1 MSFPS
6 LVSGG
11 AECGPA
17 NPMNGLVKNFSQDR
31 TLQQERFASGSQHAG
46 SSSSGFRTARPR
58 QQGPDQFSQE
68 FLQQGAGGSQDFFEF
83 NEMGKELE
91 GIHHA
96 QIVPA
101 PMGPDWA
108 LDFMQQNARSQHIP
122 PEFHNDTQ
130 LQEFES
136 VFRNAQ
142 QQHQYQPQIGGWQAE
157 FTAFEQQHGRLDH
170 GLQPDQIEAFER
182 AFEDAKNVSQWES
195 EFKAEHGITIAPQ
208 SWAEEFT
215 QQEGGLQ
222 TDQDSKEAL
231 AKTAGLLLDSVDTQG
246 NEKFKNSSFM
256 NFIRRLRDQEV
267 AIEGNK
273 LVEQTAPVTAT
284 ATAGSDWA
292 ASFNQQQDRGKGKA
306 KAADWSSEFQ
316 EKQQENSGSTWSTEF
331 EKRIEQHIKNREPG
345 GMWSSEFAKQQEA
358 GWAEEFEGVTR
369 AMGGGAGAGDWAQQF
384 NASRKETAQ
393 DWVNEFTSSNAADE
407 LEQAFQ
413 QHQQQDHGE
422 SWVESYRKNIAHLAQ
437 EPGDKEWDSLQK
449 DWEKQ
454 DVTGLGY
461 RATDPRYRTYA
472 FEQNNPYMVADTTKL
487 MDIAARG
494 NLTDSILA
502 LEAAVQ
508 KDPTDAAAWHQLG
521 LRQQENERETMAIA
535 ALVKAV
541 EANPKELNA
550 WLALAVSYTNE
561 NCRVD
566 AYDALQSWVE
576 NSDQY
581 KGVKNAVSGGQGRS
595 AQERHE
601 YVTGLFLEAARSNPG
616 ENLDPD
622 VQIALGILFN
632 VSEEYEKA
640 VDCFRAALNLR
651 PDDYMLWNKYGATL
665 ANSHNTSSA
674 IEAYFNALNI
684 NPSYIRARYNLAI
697 ACINLGQHREA
708 AEHLLSALSL
718 QNAGDAARGLMVGA
732 ASTAGSQ
739 SDGGIGGMS
748 QNVWETLK
756 MTMYMLGRADLAHRC
771 ETTRDLDAFRNEFD
785 F

>member
-1 MSFPS
+1 MSFPN

-11 AECGPA
+11 AECGPS
-17 NPMNGLVKNFSQDR
+17 NPMNGLVKSFSRDR
-31 TLQQERFASGSQHAG
+31 SLQQDRFASSARNAG
-46 SSSSGFRTARPR
+46 GSSSGFRTARPGQ
-58 QQGPDQFSQE
+58 QQGGDQFSQE
-68 FLQQGAGGSQDFFEF
+68 FLQAQQGGSQEFFEF

-91 GIHHA
+91 GIHLQQQHQQHHG
-96 QIVPA
+96 QIAAPA
-101 PMGPDWA
+101 GPDWA
-108 LDFMQQNARSQHIP
+108 LDFMQQNGPQQHLP
-122 PEFHNDTQ
+122 NEAQF
-130 LQEFES
+130 QEFEN

-142 QQHQYQPQIGGWQAE
+142 QQHLQQGLHSDGWQAE
-157 FTAFEQQHGRLDH
+157 FAAFERGGLEH
-170 GLQPDQIEAFER
+170 GLQPEQIEAFER
-182 AFEDAKNVSQWES
+182 AFEDAKKVSEWES
-195 EFKAEHGITIAPQ
+195 EFKTQNPQ
-208 SWAEEFT
+208 SWAEEFE
-215 QQEGGLQ
+215 QQQGGA
-222 TDQDSKEAL
+222 TDLENKDAL
-231 AKTAGLLLDSVDTQG
+231 AKTAGLLLESVDTQT

-256 NFIRRLRDQEV
+256 NFMRRLRDQEV

-273 LVEQTAPVTAT
+273 VIEQTGPVN
-284 ATAGSDWA
+284 AGNDWA
-292 ASFNQQQDRGKGKA
+292 ASFNQQNHQDKGKGRA
-306 KAADWSSEFQ
+306 QDWSAEFETQQQQPQQSE
-316 EKQQENSGSTWSTEF
+316 GSTWSTEF
-331 EKRIEQHIKNREPG
+331 EKRIEQHIQNREAG

-358 GWAEEFEGVTR
+358 GWAEEFTGVTR
-369 AMGGGAGAGDWAQQF
+369 AMGGGAGAADWAQQF
-384 NASRKETAQ
+384 NESRQDTAQ
-393 DWVNEFTSSNAADE
+393 DWVNEFNTSNAAEE
-407 LEQAFQ
+407 LEQAFEQ
-413 QHQQQDHGE
+413 QRQRDLNSA
-422 SWVESYRKNIAHLAQ
+422 SWVETYRQNIAHLAQ

-449 DWEKQ
+449 DWEKHE
-454 DVTGLGY
+454 VTGMGY
-461 RATDPRYRTYA
+461 RASDPRYQNYS
-472 FEQNNPYMVADTTKL
+472 FEHNNPYMVADPSKL
-487 MDIAARG
+487 MDLAARG
-494 NLTDSILA
+494 NLTESILA

-535 ALVKAV
+535 ALLKAV
-541 EANPKELNA
+541 EANPKEMDA

-581 KGVKNAVSGGQGRS
+581 KGALGSVQGSKGRS

-601 YVTGLFLEAARSNPG
+601 YVTGLFLEAARTNPG

-665 ANSHNTSSA
+665 ANSHNTAAA

-718 QNAGDAARGLMVGA
+718 QNAGDAARGLMVG
-732 ASTAGSQ
+732 SSSVGPQ
-739 SDGGIGGMS
+739 PDGGVGGMS

-756 MTMYMLGRADLAHRC
+756 MAMYMLGRSDLAQRC
-771 ETTRDLDAFRNEFD
+771 ETTRDLDAFRDEFD

>member
-1 MSFPS
+1 MAFPG

-11 AECGPA
+11 AECGPS
-17 NPMNGLVKNFSQDR
+17 NPMNGLVKSFSRDR
-31 TLQQERFASGSQHAG
+31 TLHQDRFASSRGAG
-46 SSSSGFRTARPR
+46 SSSSGFRTARPGQ
-58 QQGPDQFSQE
+58 QQGDDQFSQE
-68 FLQQGAGGSQDFFEF
+68 FLQAQQGGSQDFYEF
-83 NEMGKELE
+83 SEMGKELE

-96 QIVPA
+96 QMAA
-101 PMGPDWA
+101 PSGPDWA
-108 LDFMQQNARSQHIP
+108 LDFMQQSGPAQQQQHR
-122 PEFHNDTQ
+122 EFHNDAQ
-130 LQEFES
+130 FQEFEN

-142 QQHQYQPQIGGWQAE
+142 QQQQGPQLAGWQEE
-157 FTAFEQQHGRLDH
+157 FAAFEQQNGGLAHT
-170 GLQPDQIEAFER
+170 LQPEQIEAFER
-182 AFEDAKNVSQWES
+182 AFEDAKKVSEWES
-195 EFKAEHGITIAPQ
+195 EFKTENSQG
-208 SWAEEFT
+208 WAEEFSA
-215 QQEGGLQ
+215 QESNSVA
-222 TDQDSKEAL
+222 DQDNKEAL
-231 AKTAGLLLDSVDTQG
+231 AKTAGLLLESVDPNS

-256 NFIRRLRDQEV
+256 NFMRRLRDQEV

-273 LVEQTAPVTAT
+273 LVEQTAPMGSAS
-284 ATAGSDWA
+284 AGGDWA
-292 ASFNQQQDRGKGKA
+292 ASFNHQQQQNKGKG
-306 KAADWSSEFQ
+306 KAADWSSEFEGQ
-316 EKQQENSGSTWSTEF
+316 LQQEQTGGSTWSTDF

-345 GMWSSEFAKQQEA
+345 GMWSSEFAKQQESS
-358 GWAEEFEGVTR
+358 WAEEFTGVTQ
-369 AMGGGAGAGDWAQQF
+369 AMGGGGAADWAQQF
-384 NASRKETAQ
+384 NASRQDSAQ
-393 DWVNEFTSSNAADE
+393 DWVNEFNSSNAAEE

-413 QHQQQDHGE
+413 QNQQRDLSNE
-422 SWVESYRKNIAHLAQ
+422 SWVETYRKNIAHLAQ

-449 DWEKQ
+449 DWEKHEA
-454 DVTGLGY
+454 TGLGY
-461 RATDPRYRTYA
+461 RASDVRYQNYS
-472 FEQNNPYMVADTTKL
+472 FEQNNPYVVADSAKL
-487 MDIAARG
+487 MDLAARG
-494 NLTDSILA
+494 NLTESILA

-508 KDPTDAAAWHQLG
+508 KDATDAAAWHQLG

-535 ALVKAV
+535 ALQKAV

-566 AYDALQSWVE
+566 AYDALQSWIE

-581 KGVKNAVSGGQGRS
+581 KGVLGSVQGGKGRS

-601 YVTGLFLEAARSNPG
+601 YVTGLFLEAARTNPG

-622 VQIALGILFN
+622 VQIALGVLFN

-665 ANSHNTSSA
+665 ANSHNTSAA

-732 ASTAGSQ
+732 STAGPQ
-739 SDGGIGGMS
+739 PDGGIGGMS

-756 MTMYMLGRADLAHRC
+756 MAMYMLGRTDLAQRC
-771 ETTRDLDAFRNEFD
+771 ETTRDLDAFRSDFD

>member
-11 AECGPA
+11 AECGPS
-17 NPMNGLVKNFSQDR
+17 NPMNGLVKNFSRDR
-31 TLQQERFASGSQHAG
+31 TLQQDHFASSSRNAG
-46 SSSSGFRTARPR
+46 SSSSGFRTARPGQ

-68 FLQQGAGGSQDFFEF
+68 FLQQSGGGSQEFFEF
-83 NEMGKELE
+83 NEMNKELE
-91 GIHHA
+91 GIHHG

-101 PMGPDWA
+101 PTGPDWA
-108 LDFMQQNARSQHIP
+108 LDFMQQNGGPQQRH
-122 PEFHNDTQ
+122 EFQNDAQ
-130 LQEFES
+130 FQEFEN

-142 QQHQYQPQIGGWQAE
+142 QQHQQGPHLEGGWQAE
-157 FTAFEQQHGRLDH
+157 FAAFEQQHGLQH
-170 GLQPDQIEAFER
+170 TLQPEQIEAFER
-182 AFEDAKNVSQWES
+182 AFEDAKKVSEWES
-195 EFKAEHGITIAPQ
+195 EFQTTNQPQ

-215 QQEGGLQ
+215 TQEDNPAA
-222 TDQDSKEAL
+222 DQDNKEAL
-231 AKTAGLLLDSVDTQG
+231 AKTAGMLLDSVDTQG

-256 NFIRRLRDQEV
+256 NFMRRLRDQEV

-273 LVEQTAPVTAT
+273 LVEQTMPVA
-284 ATAGSDWA
+284 ASAGSDWA
-292 ASFNQQQDRGKGKA
+292 ASFNQQQDKGKGKA
-306 KAADWSSEFQ
+306 SAADWSTEF
-316 EKQQENSGSTWSTEF
+316 ESQQQQQDGGSTWSTDF

-345 GMWSSEFAKQQEA
+345 GMWSSEFARQQE
-358 GWAEEFEGVTR
+358 GSWAEEFTSVTG
-369 AMGGGAGAGDWAQQF
+369 AVGGGVGAQDWAQQF
-384 NASRKETAQ
+384 NTSRQDTSQ
-393 DWVNEFTSSNAADE
+393 DWVNEFNSSNAAEE

-413 QHQQQDHGE
+413 RHQQQDQNE

-449 DWEKQ
+449 DWEKHET
-454 DVTGLGY
+454 TGLGY
-461 RATDPRYRTYA
+461 RATDPRYQVYS
-472 FEQNNPYMVADTTKL
+472 FEQNNPYMVADTNKL
-487 MDIAARG
+487 LDLAARG
-494 NLTDSILA
+494 NLTESILA

-508 KDPTDAAAWHQLG
+508 KDPADATAWHQLG

-535 ALVKAV
+535 ALLKAV

-566 AYDALQSWVE
+566 AYDALQSWIE

-581 KGVKNAVSGGQGRS
+581 KGVKSAVPESHGRL
-595 AQERHE
+595 AHERHE
-601 YVTGLFLEAARSNPG
+601 YVTGLFLEAARTNPG

-622 VQIALGILFN
+622 VQIALGVLFN

-665 ANSHNTSSA
+665 ANSHNTASA

-697 ACINLGQHREA
+697 ACINLGQHQEA

-718 QNAGDAARGLMVGA
+718 QNAGDAARGLMVGV
-732 ASTAGSQ
+732 STAGAQ
-739 SDGGIGGMS
+739 PDGGIGGMS
-748 QNVWETLK
+748 QNVWDTLK
-756 MTMYMLGRADLAHRC
+756 MTMYMLGRTDLAQRC
-771 ETTRDLDAFRNEFD
+771 ETSRDLDAFRNDFD

>member
-11 AECGPA
+11 AECGPSNA
-17 NPMNGLVKNFSQDR
+17 MTGLVKNFSRDR
-31 TLQQERFASGSQHAG
+31 SLQQDRFASSPRNAG
-46 SSSSGFRTARPR
+46 SSSSGFRTNRPG
-58 QQGPDQFSQE
+58 QQHGGDQFSQE
-68 FLQQGAGGSQDFFEF
+68 FLQAQQGGSQEFFEF

-91 GIHHA
+91 GIHQQQQQHHHA
-96 QIVPA
+96 QIASPA
-101 PMGPDWA
+101 GPDWA
-108 LDFMQQNARSQHIP
+108 LDFMQQSGPGPQQHR
-122 PEFHNDTQ
+122 EFHNDAQ
-130 LQEFES
+130 FQEFEN

-142 QQHQYQPQIGGWQAE
+142 QQQQGPQHGAGWHAE
-157 FTAFEQQHGRLDH
+157 FAAFEQQHGGLNH
-170 GLQPDQIEAFER
+170 TLQPEQIEAFER
-182 AFEDAKNVSQWES
+182 AFEDAKQVSEWES
-195 EFKAEHGITIAPQ
+195 EFKTENPQ
-208 SWAEEFT
+208 GWAEEFT
-215 QQEGGLQ
+215 AQESNPVADLEN
-222 TDQDSKEAL
+222 KEAL
-231 AKTAGLLLDSVDTQG
+231 AKTAGLLLESVDPNS

-256 NFIRRLRDQEV
+256 NFMRRLRDQEV

-273 LVEQTAPVTAT
+273 LVEQTTPVA
-284 ATAGSDWA
+284 ASGDWA
-292 ASFNQQQDRGKGKA
+292 ASFSQQQDKGKGRA
-306 KAADWSSEFQ
+306 GDWSSEFESQ
-316 EKQQENSGSTWSTEF
+316 QKQQNGGSTWSTEF

-345 GMWSSEFAKQQEA
+345 GMWSSEFAKQQE
-358 GWAEEFEGVTR
+358 GSWAEEFTGVTQ
-369 AMGGGAGAGDWAQQF
+369 AIGGGDWAQQF
-384 NASRKETAQ
+384 NNARQDTAQ
-393 DWVNEFTSSNAADE
+393 DWVQEFNSSNAAEE

-413 QHQQQDHGE
+413 QQHLQNDQNE
-422 SWVESYRKNIAHLAQ
+422 SWVDTYRKNIAHLAQ
-437 EPGDKEWDSLQK
+437 DPSDKEWDALQK
-449 DWEKQ
+449 DWEKHEA
-454 DVTGLGY
+454 TGLGY
-461 RATDPRYRTYA
+461 RATDPRYQQYA
-472 FEQNNPYMVADTTKL
+472 FEQNNPYMVADPAKL
-487 MDIAARG
+487 MDLAARG
-494 NLTDSILA
+494 NLTESILA

-535 ALVKAV
+535 ALLKAV

-566 AYDALQSWVE
+566 AYDSLQSWVE
-576 NSDQY
+576 NSDLY
-581 KGVKNAVSGGQGRS
+581 SGVMKSVQGGQGRS

-601 YVTGLFLEAARSNPG
+601 YVTGLFLEAARTNPG

-622 VQIALGILFN
+622 VQIALGVLFN

-665 ANSHNTSSA
+665 ANSHNTSAA

-718 QNAGDAARGLMVGA
+718 QNAGDAARGLMVGS
-732 ASTAGSQ
+732 STAGPQ
-739 SDGGIGGMS
+739 PDGGIGGMS

-756 MTMYMLGRADLAHRC
+756 MAMYMLGRSDLAQRC
-771 ETTRDLDAFRNEFD
+771 ETTRDLDAFRDEFD

>member
-1 MSFPS
+1 MSFPG

-11 AECGPA
+11 AECGPS
-17 NPMNGLVKNFSQDR
+17 NPMNGLVKSFSRDR
-31 TLQQERFASGSQHAG
+31 TLQQDRFASSPQNAG
-46 SSSSGFRTARPR
+46 SSSSGFRTARPG
-58 QQGPDQFSQE
+58 QQQGGPDQFSQE

-91 GIHHA
+91 AMHHG
-96 QIVPA
+96 QIVAA
-101 PMGPDWA
+101 PTGPDWA
-108 LDFMQQNARSQHIP
+108 HDFMQQNGRQQHR
-122 PEFHNDTQ
+122 EFHNDAQ
-130 LQEFES
+130 FQEFEN

-142 QQHQYQPQIGGWQAE
+142 QQHQQQGPQLGGGWQTE
-157 FTAFEQQHGRLDH
+157 FAAFEQQHGGLSH
-170 GLQPDQIEAFER
+170 ALQPEQIEAFEK

-195 EFKAEHGITIAPQ
+195 EFKAENAPQ
-208 SWAEEFT
+208 SWADEFQT
-215 QQEGGLQ
+215 QENNPVA
-222 TDQDSKEAL
+222 DQDNKEAL
-231 AKTAGLLLDSVDTQG
+231 AKTAGLLLDSLDTQG

-256 NFIRRLRDQEV
+256 SFMRRLRDQEV

-273 LVEQTAPVTAT
+273 LVEQTTPMTAT
-284 ATAGSDWA
+284 TGSDWA
-292 ASFNQQQDRGKGKA
+292 ASFNQQQDKGKGKA
-306 KAADWSSEFQ
+306 RAADWSSEF
-316 EKQQENSGSTWSTEF
+316 EEQQHQQNGGGTWSTEF

-345 GMWSSEFAKQQEA
+345 GMMSSEFAKQQEA
-358 GWAEEFEGVTR
+358 GWAEEFAGVAQ
-369 AMGGGAGAGDWAQQF
+369 AMGGGGDWAQQF
-384 NASRKETAQ
+384 NASRQDTAQ
-393 DWVNEFTSSNAADE
+393 DWVNEFNSSNAAE
-407 LEQAFQ
+407 QLEQAFQ
-413 QHQQQDHGE
+413 QQQQGLDQSE
-422 SWVESYRKNIAHLAQ
+422 SWVETYRKNIAHLAQ

-449 DWEKQ
+449 DWEKHEA
-454 DVTGLGY
+454 TGLGY
-461 RATDPRYRTYA
+461 RATDPRYGHYS
-472 FEQNNPYMVADTTKL
+472 FEQNNPYMVADTNKL
-487 MDIAARG
+487 MDLAARG
-494 NLTDSILA
+494 NLTESILA

-535 ALVKAV
+535 ALLKAV

-566 AYDALQSWVE
+566 AYDALQSWIE
-576 NSDQY
+576 NSEQY
-581 KGVKNAVSGGQGRS
+581 KGVKSAIPGGLGRS

-601 YVTGLFLEAARSNPG
+601 YVTGLFLEAARTNPG

-622 VQIALGILFN
+622 VQIALGVLFN

-665 ANSHNTSSA
+665 ANSHNTASA

-718 QNAGDAARGLMVGA
+718 QNAGDAARGLMVGSS
-732 ASTAGSQ
+732 ASGAHP
-739 SDGGIGGMS
+739 DGGIGGMS

-756 MTMYMLGRADLAHRC
+756 MAMYMLGRNDLAQRC
-771 ETTRDLDAFRNEFD
+771 ETTRDLDAFRDEFD

>member
-1 MSFPS
+1 MSFPG

-11 AECGPA
+11 AECGPS
-17 NPMNGLVKNFSQDR
+17 NPMNGLVKSFSRDR
-31 TLQQERFASGSQHAG
+31 TLQQDRFAASRSAG
-46 SSSSGFRTARPR
+46 SSSSGFRTARPGQ
-58 QQGPDQFSQE
+58 QQGGDQFSQE
-68 FLQQGAGGSQDFFEF
+68 FLQAQQGGSQDFYEF

-96 QIVPA
+96 QMAA
-101 PMGPDWA
+101 PSGPDWA
-108 LDFMQQNARSQHIP
+108 LDFMQQSGPAQQQQHR
-122 PEFHNDTQ
+122 EFHNDAQ
-130 LQEFES
+130 FQEFEN

-142 QQHQYQPQIGGWQAE
+142 QQQQGPQLGGGWQEE
-157 FTAFEQQHGRLDH
+157 FAAFEQQNGGLAHT
-170 GLQPDQIEAFER
+170 LQPEQIEAFER
-182 AFEDAKNVSQWES
+182 AFEDAKKVSEWES
-195 EFKAEHGITIAPQ
+195 EFKTENPQ
-208 SWAEEFT
+208 GWAEEFSA
-215 QQEGGLQ
+215 QESNSVA
-222 TDQDSKEAL
+222 DQDNKEAL
-231 AKTAGLLLDSVDTQG
+231 AKTAGLLLESVDPNS

-256 NFIRRLRDQEV
+256 NFMRRLRDQEV

-273 LVEQTAPVTAT
+273 LVEQTAPVTST
-284 ATAGSDWA
+284 SAGGDWA
-292 ASFNQQQDRGKGKA
+292 ASFNQQQQQNKGKG
-306 KAADWSSEFQ
+306 KAADWSSEFEGQ
-316 EKQQENSGSTWSTEF
+316 QQEQTGGSTWSTDF
-331 EKRIEQHIKNREPG
+331 EKRIEQHIQNREPG
-345 GMWSSEFAKQQEA
+345 GMWSSEFAKQQESS
-358 GWAEEFEGVTR
+358 WAEDFTGVTQ
-369 AMGGGAGAGDWAQQF
+369 AMGGGGAADWAQQF
-384 NASRKETAQ
+384 NASRQDSAQ
-393 DWVNEFTSSNAADE
+393 DWVNEFNSSNAAEE

-413 QHQQQDHGE
+413 QNQQRDLTNE
-422 SWVESYRKNIAHLAQ
+422 SWVETYRKNIAHLAQ

-449 DWEKQ
+449 DWEKHEA
-454 DVTGLGY
+454 TGLGY
-461 RATDPRYRTYA
+461 RASDTRYQNYS
-472 FEQNNPYMVADTTKL
+472 FEQNNPYVVADSAKL
-487 MDIAARG
+487 MDLAARG
-494 NLTDSILA
+494 NLTESILA

-508 KDPTDAAAWHQLG
+508 KDATDAAAWHQLG

-535 ALVKAV
+535 ALQKAV

-581 KGVKNAVSGGQGRS
+581 KGVLGSVQGGKGRS
-595 AQERHE
+595 AQARHE
-601 YVTGLFLEAARSNPG
+601 YVTGLFLEAARTNPG

-622 VQIALGILFN
+622 VQIALGVLFN

-665 ANSHNTSSA
+665 ANSHNTSAA

-732 ASTAGSQ
+732 STAGPQ
-739 SDGGIGGMS
+739 PDGGIGGMS

-756 MTMYMLGRADLAHRC
+756 MAMYMLGRTDLAQRC
-771 ETTRDLDAFRNEFD
+771 ETTRDLDAFRGEFD

>member
-1 MSFPS
+1 MSFPG

-11 AECGPA
+11 AECGPS
-17 NPMNGLVKNFSQDR
+17 NPMNGLVKSFSRDR
-31 TLQQERFASGSQHAG
+31 TLQQDRFASSRNAG
-46 SSSSGFRTARPR
+46 SSSSGFRTARPGQ
-58 QQGPDQFSQE
+58 QQGGDQFSQE
-68 FLQQGAGGSQDFFEF
+68 FLQAQQGGAQNFYEF
-83 NEMGKELE
+83 TEMGKELE

-96 QIVPA
+96 QLAA
-101 PMGPDWA
+101 PSGPDWA
-108 LDFMQQNARSQHIP
+108 LDFMQQSGPAQQQQHR
-122 PEFHNDTQ
+122 EFHNDAQ
-130 LQEFES
+130 FQEFEN

-142 QQHQYQPQIGGWQAE
+142 QQPQGPQLGGWQEE
-157 FTAFEQQHGRLDH
+157 FAAFEQQNGGLAHT
-170 GLQPDQIEAFER
+170 LQPEQIEAFER
-182 AFEDAKNVSQWES
+182 AFEDAKKVSEWES
-195 EFKAEHGITIAPQ
+195 EFKTENPQ
-208 SWAEEFT
+208 GWAEEFSA
-215 QQEGGLQ
+215 QESNSVA
-222 TDQDSKEAL
+222 DQGNKEAL
-231 AKTAGLLLDSVDTQG
+231 AKTAGLLLESVDPNS

-256 NFIRRLRDQEV
+256 NFMRRLRDQEV

-273 LVEQTAPVTAT
+273 LVEQTAPVNAT
-284 ATAGSDWA
+284 SAGGDWA
-292 ASFNQQQDRGKGKA
+292 ASFNQQQQQNKGKG
-306 KAADWSSEFQ
+306 KAADWSSEFEGQ
-316 EKQQENSGSTWSTEF
+316 QQQEQTGGSTWSTEF
-331 EKRIEQHIKNREPG
+331 EKRIEQHIQNREPG
-345 GMWSSEFAKQQEA
+345 GMWSSEFAKQQESS
-358 GWAEEFEGVTR
+358 WAEDFTGVAQ
-369 AMGGGAGAGDWAQQF
+369 AMGGGGADWAQQF
-384 NASRKETAQ
+384 NESRQDSAQ
-393 DWVNEFTSSNAADE
+393 DWVNEFNSSNAAEE

-413 QHQQQDHGE
+413 QNQQRDLSNE
-422 SWVESYRKNIAHLAQ
+422 SWVETYRKNIAHLAQ

-449 DWEKQ
+449 DWEKHEA
-454 DVTGLGY
+454 TGLGY
-461 RATDPRYRTYA
+461 RASDMRYQNYS
-472 FEQNNPYMVADTTKL
+472 FEQNNPYVVADSAKL
-487 MDIAARG
+487 MDLAARG
-494 NLTDSILA
+494 NLTESILA

-508 KDPTDAAAWHQLG
+508 KDATDAAAWHQLG

-535 ALVKAV
+535 ALQKAV

-581 KGVKNAVSGGQGRS
+581 KGVLGSVQGGKGRS

-601 YVTGLFLEAARSNPG
+601 YVTGLFLEAARTNPG

-622 VQIALGILFN
+622 VQIALGVLFN

-665 ANSHNTSSA
+665 ANSHNTSAA

-732 ASTAGSQ
+732 STAGPQ
-739 SDGGIGGMS
+739 PDGGIGGMS

-756 MTMYMLGRADLAHRC
+756 MAMYMLGRTDLAQRC
-771 ETTRDLDAFRNEFD
+771 ETTRDLDAFRGEFD

>member
-1 MSFPS
+1 MSFPT

-11 AECGPA
+11 AECGPS
-17 NPMNGLVKNFSQDR
+17 NPMNGLVKSFSRDR
-31 TLQQERFASGSQHAG
+31 TLQQDRFASGRSAG
-46 SSSSGFRTARPR
+46 GSSSGFRTARSG
-58 QQGPDQFSQE
+58 QQQNGDQFSQE
-68 FLQQGAGGSQDFFEF
+68 FLQTQQGGSQELFEF

-91 GIHHA
+91 GIHLQQQHHHQA
-96 QIVPA
+96 QIPA
-101 PMGPDWA
+101 SSGPDWA
-108 LDFMQQNARSQHIP
+108 LDFMQQNGPQQHQHR
-122 PEFHNDTQ
+122 EFHNDAQ
-130 LQEFES
+130 FQEFEN

-142 QQHQYQPQIGGWQAE
+142 QQQGPQLGGGWQDE
-157 FTAFEQQHGRLDH
+157 FTAFEQQNGGLAHT
-170 GLQPDQIEAFER
+170 LQPEQIEAFER
-182 AFEDAKNVSQWES
+182 AFEDAKKVSEWES
-195 EFKAEHGITIAPQ
+195 EFKTENPGG
-208 SWAEEFT
+208 WAEEFAV
-215 QQEGGLQ
+215 QESSDPVA
-222 TDQDSKEAL
+222 DQSNKEAL
-231 AKTAGLLLDSVDTQG
+231 AKTAGLLLDSVDSNS

-256 NFIRRLRDQEV
+256 NFMRRLRDQEV

-273 LVEQTAPVTAT
+273 LVEQTAPRNVTS
-284 ATAGSDWA
+284 AGSDWA
-292 ASFNQQQDRGKGKA
+292 TSFNQQQDKGKSRA
-306 KAADWSSEFQ
+306 SDWSSEF
-316 EKQQENSGSTWSTEF
+316 EQQQQTGGSTWSTEF
-331 EKRIEQHIKNREPG
+331 EQRIEQHIKNREPG
-345 GMWSSEFAKQQEA
+345 GMWSSEFARQQESN
-358 GWAEEFEGVTR
+358 WAEDFTGVTQ
-369 AMGGGAGAGDWAQQF
+369 AMGGGAAAGDWAQQF
-384 NASRKETAQ
+384 NASRQDTAQ
-393 DWVNEFTSSNAADE
+393 DWVNEFNSSNAAEE

-413 QHQQQDHGE
+413 QSQHQRDLSNE
-422 SWVESYRKNIAHLAQ
+422 SWVETYRKNIAHLAQ

-449 DWEKQ
+449 DWEKHEA
-454 DVTGLGY
+454 TGLGY
-461 RATDPRYRTYA
+461 RASDARYQHYS
-472 FEQNNPYMVADTTKL
+472 FEQNNPYMVADSAKL
-487 MDIAARG
+487 MDLAARG
-494 NLTDSILA
+494 NLTESILA

-508 KDPTDAAAWHQLG
+508 KDPMDAAAWHQLG

-535 ALVKAV
+535 ALLKAV
-541 EANPKELNA
+541 ETNPKELNA

-581 KGVKNAVSGGQGRS
+581 KGVMGSVQGGKGRS

-601 YVTGLFLEAARSNPG
+601 YVTGLFLEAARTNPG

-622 VQIALGILFN
+622 VQIALGVLFN

-665 ANSHNTSSA
+665 ANSHNTSAA
-674 IEAYFNALNI
+674 IEAYFTALNI

-732 ASTAGSQ
+732 STLGPQ
-739 SDGGIGGMS
+739 PDGGIGGMS

-756 MTMYMLGRADLAHRC
+756 MAMYMLGRSDLAQRC
-771 ETTRDLDAFRNEFD
+771 ETTRDLDAFRDEFD